1 MIGELIAQARKAA
14 GLTQKQLGEMIG
26 YKGPNAD
33 IMIQRFEANKRE
45 VPLSKV
51 RALSKALNIP
61 LENLIP

>member
-1 MIGELIAQARKAA
+1 MIGDLVASARKAA

-26 YKGPNAD
+26 YNGPNAH

-45 VPLSKV
+45 VPLSKI

-61 LENLIP
+61 LESLIP